1 MPAHPL
7 PPVAFS
13 ITAPP
18 VMVTVALPPEP
29 PPPMPAPPIAPG
41 CPDGPV
47 TLMALIVPPEM
58 VMSASPPAPPP
69 PIPAPSWLPVAV
81 MLPPVISILP
91 AFLRFPPPMP
101 APPRVPVAHREPL
114 PSVSVIVSFPL
125 VSFPS
130 ASVSL
135 LCCRPAWATPP
146 VKVLLPFS
154 SMLVLPLPVTSTA
167 AWPVELASIS
177 TFSKVTLAV
186 WPLSALMVTV
196 FPVLVPEL
204 ESVMVMSGSLRSLI
218 SPSLSRT
225 YSFWFSS
232 FQFHWLMRLPSFVA
246 WISMEPLTISYVAAK
261 AGRVMPVIMAQARAR
276 AAIRCAAT
284 RGGGDAFFLPKST
297 GTCPRT
303 RMASLR

>member
-1 MPAHPL
+1 MPAHP
-7 PPVAFS
+7 PPPLAFS
-13 ITAPP
+13 ITASP

-41 CPDGPV
+41 CPHGSVPP
-47 TLMALIVPPEM
+47 MALIVPPEM
-58 VMSASPPAPPP
+58 VMSASPPEPPP
-69 PIPAPSWLPVAV
+69 PIPAPSRPPVAV

-91 AFLRFPPPMP
+91 ASFIFPPPMP
-101 APPRVPVAHREPL
+101 APPKSPVAVNFPSL
-114 PSVSVIVSFPL
+114 SVSVMVSFPL

-135 LCCRPAWATPP
+135 LCCRPAYQLPP
-146 VKVLLPFS
+146 VNVLSPFN

-167 AWPVELASIS
+167 AWPVELALIS
-177 TFSKVTLAV
+177 TLSKVTLAV
-186 WPLSALMVTV
+186 WSLSASMVTV
-196 FPVLVPEL
+196 FPVLVP
-204 ESVMVMSGSLRSLI
+204 VMVMSLSGRFWMG
-218 SPSLSRT
+218 PSLSLT
-225 YSFWFSS
+225 YSFLFSS
-232 FQFHWLMRLPSFVA
+232 FQFHWLMRLPLSVA

-261 AGRVMPVIMAQARAR
+261 AGRAMPVIMAQARAR

-284 RGGGDAFFLPKST
+284 RGGGAAFFLPKGT